1 MNEIWTNLS
10 AMSEPWPEKVIRTV
24 AVYLFLLALL
34 RLAGKRELGNASTAD
49 LIVILLISNTVQ
61 NAIIGDETSLIG
73 GIAGALILVLLNH
86 GFAKYEY
93 VNHRFMH
100 LVEGEPAELIRDG
113 KVVRETQDREKITD
127 DELIAACRTQNVD
140 GIARVKLA
148 TLETNGM
155 ITIVPEDPPDV
166 VTERLNRIEEALG
179 ELLSRTEPGS
189 GARLAT

>member
-1 MNEIWTNLS
+1 
-10 AMSEPWPEKVIRTV
+10 
-24 AVYLFLLALL
+24 
-34 RLAGKRELGNASTAD
+34 
-49 LIVILLISNTVQ
+49 
-61 NAIIGDETSLIG
+61 
-73 GIAGALILVLLNH
+73 
-86 GFAKYEY
+86 
-93 VNHRFMH
+93 
-100 LVEGEPAELIRDG
+100 
-113 KVVRETQDREKITD
+113 
-127 DELIAACRTQNVD
+127 VD